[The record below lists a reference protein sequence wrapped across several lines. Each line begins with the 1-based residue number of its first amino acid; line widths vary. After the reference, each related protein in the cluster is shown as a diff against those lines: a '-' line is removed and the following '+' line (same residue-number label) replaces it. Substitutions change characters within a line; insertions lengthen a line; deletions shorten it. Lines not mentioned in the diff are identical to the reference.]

1 MDAKP
6 ESKGCTIEM
15 VRAAKPA
22 AQKAFAA
29 VGNLVGI
36 GITRMGAGY
45 GLKVNLESA
54 PDGETSL
61 PAEIAG
67 VPVRV
72 EIVGLPTKRTAG
84 R

>member
-6 ESKGCTIEM
+6 EPKGCTLEK

-29 VGNLVGI
+29 MGNVVGI

-54 PDGETSL
+54 PDAGV

-72 EIVGLPTKRTAG
+72 EIVGLPTKRAAG